1 MILDVD
7 PKSDAPPASTSATTS
22 PGPLRLTDKPGSKDE
37 KELVAALERR
47 CKSLE
52 AQLTKANRDLKSAC
66 SDAARARNETAS
78 SKKQDEIWSM
88 IQRECLASRLK
99 KQYRELSNQ
108 NEEKVKEL
116 EATLGTAKQI
126 KKFEDDIEELRKD
139 NQERRKENIEW
150 KDMMN
155 AVKDSGSE

>member
-1 MILDVD
+1 MILDIN

-22 PGPLRLTDKPGSKDE
+22 PGPLRLTDKPGSKHE

-66 SDAARARNETAS
+66 SDAARARNETGS

-88 IQRECLASRLK
+88 IQREYLASRLK

-108 NEEKVKEL
+108 NEEKGK
-116 EATLGTAKQI
+116 GTGGDFRDGQA
-126 KKFEDDIEELRKD
+126 
-139 NQERRKENIEW
+139 NQEIRGRYRRTSKEQSRAE
-150 KDMMN
+150 KR
-155 AVKDSGSE
+155 EH